1 MLLHSKI
8 ARGGGTDRGAA
19 TARARR
25 RGGTPPPTRGWRQG
39 EEEERAECRGTDD
52 VVGNLHQQ
60 RGQMARHDDGG
71 AAGYVAAAVV
81 RLG

>member
-1 MLLHSKI
+1 ME
-8 ARGGGTDRGAA
+8 
-19 TARARR
+19 
-25 RGGTPPPTRGWRQG
+25 G

-71 AAGYVAAAVV
+71 AAAMW
-81 RLG
+81 RRWFDWDE